1 MMVNENPT
9 YLEDVLMI
17 SMYIFLLLDIRL
29 GKLLLEIRLEHYCY
43 CEDVMHI
50 QWVCT

>member
-9 YLEDVLMI
+9 HLEDVLMI
-17 SMYIFLLLDIRL
+17 SIYIFLLLNIRL
-29 GKLLLEIRLEHYCY
+29 GKLLLEIRLGHYCY

-50 QWVCT
+50 QWVCI